1 MINKFVH
8 SKLFKQLFRFGIVG
22 FTAFLIDAGLL
33 YVLTEYLHIYYL
45 ISSVI
50 SFIVSL
56 MYNYILSI
64 FWVFDVKKK
73 QTYKEVLL
81 FTILSV
87 IGLGVNQ
94 LVMYIG
100 VDLLNIYYMLCKI
113 ISTIIVMVY
122 NFVTRKIFI
131 EK

>member
-56 MYNYILSI
+56 IYNYILSI

-100 VDLLNIYYMLCKI
+100 VDLLNVYYMLCKI

-122 NFVTRKIFI
+122 NFVTTDLAL
-131 EK
+131 